1 MKTILPLLLA
11 LLLASCSN
19 RPPRGFEPYGPDAA
33 RPQDQTAEA
42 GTRKAPPASLPGKAT
57 AEKATPATTNVA
69 TTNVPSTNLVATNFF
84 AGGRVVTNIPPSEP
98 GRPDT
103 LPGALAFPAPIMAAA
118 ADTNAAPAAPRVPEE
133 IIPAGT
139 INFPATDLNQVL
151 QIYSELVNRTVLRPA
166 NLGAPMITLKTQTPL
181 TKKEAIQ
188 AFDAVLAMNGITMIN
203 VGEKFV
209 KAVPTAG
216 ANQEGAPF
224 NRLEAGQLP
233 EIGQYVTHVVQLKYV
248 RPTELVPVL
257 QPFAKIPNSILPIDS
272 SQILVLR
279 DFTENVKR
287 MLEMITKVDV
297 VVPSEYISEVIPIK
311 YAKASEIAD
320 ALNSLGGGGGTSVG
334 RSSTGGSRPAAGAAY
349 NRPTGGMGGM
359 GGMGTMGG
367 TTPFGG
373 QATPGAAP
381 GQAGGAATSFT
392 DRLKNIIKSA
402 STSGDLQIL
411 GQTKMIADERSNSL
425 LIFATRADMEMIKN
439 IVAKLDV
446 VLAQVLIE
454 TIIMDVSVNDSLAFG
469 LSAIQTPKDFNN
481 NVAGAGAVNAKQFF
495 NFSQNQTG
503 DTNAFSDLIGTGLRY
518 FTKVDQNYYLQVQ
531 AAASAG
537 KVNVI
542 QKPRI
547 LTSHA
552 TPGSIFIGNTVP
564 YITSTYYGGG
574 YGGPSSS
581 YQQLQVGIGLTVTP
595 YINPEGLVVMQ
606 IDESIDEISGSTPI
620 TGVGDVP
627 TTTSRKL
634 SAEVAVP
641 DGDSVLLGGFIRNAS
656 TKQKS
661 GVPILQDLPL
671 LGWLFTSKGDS
682 KQRNELMVLMRP
694 TVLRTPNIAALTT
707 QDEKHRLP
715 GIMSAEA
722 EFEADEK
729 KHVEKEQKRILDRQA
744 AEARADKANS
754 KAPSSPGTAP

>member
-1 MKTILPLLLA
+1 MKTIAPFLLVLF
-11 LLLASCSN
+11 LVSCSH
-19 RPPRGFEPYGPDAA
+19 PPPAGFAPYGPDARQPDA
-33 RPQDQTAEA
+33 KPAPAPPVKAQTAP
-42 GTRKAPPASLPGKAT
+42 APTPAPATVPAT
-57 AEKATPATTNVA
+57 APARAIAQQSTLATNV
-69 TTNVPSTNLVATNFF
+69 VATN
-84 AGGRVVTNIPPSEP
+84 
-98 GRPDT
+98 
-103 LPGALAFPAPIMAAA
+103 LPA
-118 ADTNAAPAAPRVPEE
+118 AAPAEPILPEPVPGATNLPPGLKAVPPGASAGAARSTEE

-166 NLGAPMITLKTQTPL
+166 NLGAPVITLKTQTPL
-181 TKKEAIQ
+181 TKQEAIQ

-203 VGEKFV
+203 VGDKFV

-216 ANQEGAPF
+216 ANQEGAAF
-224 NRLEAGQLP
+224 SRLEAGQLP
-233 EIGQYVTHVVQLKYV
+233 ELGQYVTHVVQLKYV
-248 RPTELVPVL
+248 RPSEMVPVL
-257 QPFAKIPNSILPIDS
+257 QPFAKIPNSILAIDT

-297 VVPSEYISEVIPIK
+297 IVPSEFISEVIPIK

-320 ALNSLGGGGGTSVG
+320 ALNSLSGGGGSTSVG
-334 RSSTGGSRPAAGAAY
+334 RSTTGGTRTGATSGF
-349 NRPTGGMGGM
+349 NRPGGMGGM
-359 GGMGTMGG
+359 GGTGYQPGG
-367 TTPFGG
+367 TAFGA
-373 QATPGAAP
+373 QATPGAAATGQP
-381 GQAGGAATSFT
+381 GAAGGSFT
-392 DRLKNIIKSA
+392 ERLRNIIKSA
-402 STSGDLQIL
+402 SSSGDLQIL

-439 IVAKLDV
+439 IVSKLDV

-454 TIIMDVSVNDSLAFG
+454 TIIMDVSLNDSLAFG
-469 LSAIQTPKDFNN
+469 LSAIQTQRDFSD
-481 NVAGAGAVNAKQFF
+481 NVSGAGGANAKQFF
-495 NFSQNQTG
+495 NFTDKNSG
-503 DTNAFSDLIGTGLRY
+503 DTNAFSDLLGTGLRY

-606 IDESIDEISGSTPI
+606 IDESIDEISGSTSI

-656 TKQKS
+656 TKQTAGIPLLK
-661 GVPILQDLPL
+661 DLPL
-671 LGWLFTSKGDS
+671 LGWLFSSKGDS
-682 KQRNELMVLMRP
+682 KTRNELLVLMRP
-694 TVLRTPNIAALTT
+694 TVLRTPDIAALAT
-707 QDEKHRLP
+707 QEEKKLLP
-715 GIMSAEA
+715 GIMDAEA
-722 EFEADEK
+722 EVNAQ
-729 KHVEKEQKRILDRQA
+729 EKELIEKQRRRALDRQTPVTRD
-744 AEARADKANS
+744 ERIRYS
-754 KAPSSPGTAP
+754 PPPTPAPPPESGHN